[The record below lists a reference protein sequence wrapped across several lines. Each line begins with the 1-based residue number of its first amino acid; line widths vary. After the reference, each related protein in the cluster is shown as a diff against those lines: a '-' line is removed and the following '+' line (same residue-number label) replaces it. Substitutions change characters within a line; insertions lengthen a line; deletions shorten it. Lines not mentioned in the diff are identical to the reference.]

1 MASVSDEERDKKRY
15 LQRVET
21 TVLNSILAVR
31 SPIQVGNSI
40 KREARN
46 VASEVEAECE
56 IKKARIDEKEA
67 RVSVRESEVIEKER
81 QIQEVEEKYATAR
94 VETEKLERQKE
105 TVAVELKDKEKQ
117 LDTISKEYEK
127 LKVLLEQKQN
137 AKARRMNTATTF
149 EMVNNPHS
157 STRYRRRQ
165 ETKNILEFIHGGE
178 EGSIYGAW
186 DYLQSNATKDQME
199 KFIGSYKRG
208 RFLQGVFGRA
218 MKEYG
223 NSEEALKQ
231 AVAMKYQAFLSI
243 TGLPP
248 SSKFTGTHLYTW
260 MERGTAKV
268 KCLAQQ
274 HNTASLPGPEPWP
287 FDSESSALTIRPPS
301 LPLKKI
307 HESTVNTPCLPGS

>member
-1 MASVSDEERDKKRY
+1 MASVSDEERDKKSGRK
-15 LQRVET
+15 LCSKSRKCSKNDRHHGKCDLRRKV
-21 TVLNSILAVR
+21 NPFWVR

-81 QIQEVEEKYATAR
+81 QIQVVEEKYATAR
-94 VETEKLERQKE
+94 VETVKLERQKE

-165 ETKNILEFIHGGE
+165 ETKNILEFIHGVE

-223 NSEEALKQ
+223 NSEEALKH
-231 AVAMKYQAFLSI
+231 AVAMKYQAFLSRRKFQLI
-243 TGLPP
+243 CKTQSSVFNAEKDVWLPRKR
-248 SSKFTGTHLYTW
+248 S
-260 MERGTAKV
+260 
-268 KCLAQQ
+268 
-274 HNTASLPGPEPWP
+274 
-287 FDSESSALTIRPPS
+287 
-301 LPLKKI
+301 
-307 HESTVNTPCLPGS
+307 